1 MGYATLSE
9 IEWAQVDQV
18 WDLLDQGDVEQAR
31 GVVDAL
37 LRARPG
43 HPDVRIVEAAVCLD
57 EGEPSLAFETL
68 EGAERS
74 ADPAL
79 FFYLRAV
86 ARFELARFEQARD
99 DALSAVTVTPDL
111 AEAHELLA
119 RIYEYLG
126 QPEHALQHEAEARA
140 IDPVAFTP
148 PLEIPDQEF
157 QALVEESQGLVE
169 AFFKEKLKEVPG
181 HMHRQ
186 VSEALDTPVLV
197 VELPWREI
205 LTADDPPLPPDLLGL
220 FVGRSLLE
228 RSHLD
233 LPVVPEAIYLFRRN
247 LLRFCTDREE
257 LAREVRTTVQHEV
270 GHLLGFDEGDLED
283 LGLA

>member
-1 MGYATLSE
+1 MNYATLSE
-9 IEWAQVDQV
+9 TEWEQVSRV
-18 WDLLDQGDVEQAR
+18 WDLLDASEVGQAR
-31 GVVDAL
+31 ATVDAL

-57 EGEPSLAFETL
+57 EGEPGQALETL
-68 EGAERS
+68 QSAERS

-79 FFYLRAV
+79 LFYLRAV
-86 ARFELARFEQARD
+86 ARFELVRFEQARD

-126 QPEHALQHEAEARA
+126 QPEHALKHADEARA
-140 IDPVAFTP
+140 IDPVAFTL
-148 PLEIPDQEF
+148 PLEISDQEF

-169 AFFKEKLKEVPG
+169 AFFKEKLKEVPD
-181 HMHRQ
+181 HLRRRF
-186 VSEALDTPVLV
+186 SEALDTPVLV

-205 LTADDPPLPPDLLGL
+205 LTAEDPPLPPDLLGL
-220 FVGRSLLE
+220 FVGRSLLD

-233 LPVVPEAIYLFRRN
+233 LPGVPEAIYLFRRN
-247 LLRFCTDREE
+247 LLRFCADREE
-257 LAREVRTTVQHEV
+257 LAREVRTTVQHEL
-270 GHLLGFDEGDLED
+270 GHLLGLDEGDLDD
-283 LGLA
+283 LGLG

>member
-31 GVVDAL
+31 GVVEAL

-205 LTADDPPLPPDLLGL
+205 LTAEDPPLPPDLLGL
-220 FVGRSLLE
+220 FVGRSLLD

-233 LPVVPEAIYLFRRN
+233 LPGVPEAIYLFRRN
-247 LLRFCTDREE
+247 LLRYCKDHEE
-257 LAREVRTTVQHEV
+257 LAHEVRTTVQHEM
-270 GHLLGFDEGDLED
+270 GHLLGFDEDDLEA
-283 LGLA
+283 LGLD

>member
-1 MGYATLSE
+1 MSYATLSE
-9 IEWAQVDQV
+9 TEWAQVSRV
-18 WDLLDQGDVEQAR
+18 WDLLDESEVAQAR
-31 GVVDAL
+31 ATVDAL

-57 EGEPSLAFETL
+57 EGEPGRALETL
-68 EGAERS
+68 QSAERS

-79 FFYLRAV
+79 LFYLRAV
-86 ARFELARFEQARD
+86 ARFELVHFEQARD

-126 QPEHALQHEAEARA
+126 QPEHALKHTAEARA
-140 IDPVAFTP
+140 IDAVAFAP
-148 PLEIPDQEF
+148 PLEISDQEF
-157 QALVEESQGLVE
+157 QALVEESQDLVE
-169 AFFKEKLKEVPG
+169 TFFKEKLKEVPD
-181 HMHRQ
+181 HLHRQ
-186 VSEALDTPVLV
+186 FSEALDTPVLV

-205 LTADDPPLPPDLLGL
+205 LTAEDPPLPPDLLGL
-220 FVGRSLLE
+220 FVGRSLLD

-233 LPVVPEAIYLFRRN
+233 LPGVPEAIYLFRRN
-247 LLRFCTDREE
+247 LLRCCADREE
-257 LAREVRTTVQHEV
+257 LAREVRTTVQHEL

-283 LGLA
+283 LGLG